1 MSNVSSPT
9 KNEKDTA
16 SQNKE
21 DSKIEVDEKIEQ
33 DDSLIVSFLLI

>member
-16 SQNKE
+16 FQNKE

-33 DDSLIVSFLLI
+33 DDSLIVSLLLI